1 MTKLPVAVIAGAAS
15 GIGHALC
22 RRLAEQGWQV
32 VGSSRD
38 ASRLAP
44 LPLTLAVQCDVS
56 QADGARMLMSQAE
69 ALGPVTALAIC
80 AGNTLIAPLHKTSAA
95 QLHEVWTANVATA
108 WNVLQ
113 AWVEARRQIPAA
125 GAAVL
130 CSSVVA
136 RIGVANHEAI
146 ALAKGAIEGLARS
159 TAATYAA
166 SGLRVN
172 VVAPGMTE
180 TPMTAAM
187 LRSDSMREAAGKQ
200 YPLGGVQAADTVADA
215 MAWLLSPASS
225 RITGQILPVDG
236 GFTAVRPLVR

>member
-1 MTKLPVAVIAGAAS
+1 MNDQPIAVVAGAAS
-15 GIGHALC
+15 GIGQALC
-22 RRLAEQGWQV
+22 KRLAEQGWQV

-38 ASRLAP
+38 ANKLANVP
-44 LPLTLAVQCDVS
+44 LALAVEADVS
-56 QADGARMLMSQAE
+56 TAEGARKLMSQAE
-69 ALGPVTALAIC
+69 ALGPVTALAVC
-80 AGNTLIAPLHKTSAA
+80 AGNTLIAPLHKTSEA
-95 QLHEVWTANVATA
+95 QLQAVLNANVMSA
-108 WNVLQ
+108 WHMLQ
-113 AWVEARRQIPAA
+113 AWVEARRHVAA
-125 GAAVL
+125 PGAAVL
-130 CSSVVA
+130 CSSVVS

-146 ALAKGAIEGLARS
+146 ALAKGAVEALARS
-159 TAATYAA
+159 TAASYAG

-187 LRSDSMREAAGKQ
+187 LRSDSVREAAGKQ
-200 YPLGGVQAADTVADA
+200 YPLGGVQTADTVADT